1 MSCTKEINVK
11 NQRKLMENES
21 KITNRIDVVDAL
33 RGFALLGIVIV
44 HFMEQ
49 FYAGSPPKG
58 HENFTNHMPADDV
71 FEFFANFFIRGK
83 FFMLFSFLFGVSFSL
98 QMGRAAEKGVNFAWR
113 FAWRLVILLAIGWIH
128 QCFYRGDILTI
139 YAMVGLPLILFYKA
153 KDMWLIVFAAVLMM
167 GTPRILQQISNPA
180 FDVQKS
186 FEEMGEGETVYWE
199 KVTKGSWWDV
209 AIANST
215 QGFRN
220 KLEFQFGFVG
230 RGYQTFALFLLGLYA
245 GRNRLFENLEDKKRL
260 YRRFL
265 LRGLLALVL
274 LIVIGVLI
282 FLVFKLYEKNKIL
295 AVVIGSTLSDVL
307 NLILMIIYIASF
319 LLLYQKKWAHRQLQ
333 KLAPYGRMALTNYVL
348 QSVIGTAILFGWGFG
363 QLGKM
368 GSTWMFCIAI
378 AVFIVQRIFSDWWLK
393 HYHFG
398 FLEWVWRSLTFFKIQ
413 KFKKG

>member
-1 MSCTKEINVK
+1 MSCTEEINVK
-11 NQRKLMENES
+11 NQRKLMENEN

-58 HENFTNHMPADDV
+58 HENFTIHMPVDNV
-71 FEFFANFFIRGK
+71 FEFIANFFIRGK

-98 QMGRAAEKGVNFAWR
+98 QMGRAAEKGMNFAGR
-113 FAWRLVILLAIGWIH
+113 FAWRLIILLAIGWIH

-139 YAMVGLPLILFYKA
+139 YAMVGLPLILFYQA

-167 GTPRILQQISNPA
+167 GAPRIIKQISNPTY
-180 FDVQKS
+180 DVQKI
-186 FEEMGEGETVYWE
+186 FDEMGKGEVVYWE

-209 AIANST
+209 ATANST
-215 QGFRN
+215 QGFRD

-230 RGYQTFALFLLGLYA
+230 RGFQTFALFLLGLYA
-245 GRNRLFENLEDKKRL
+245 GRNRLFENSEEKKRL

-274 LIVIGVLI
+274 AFALGALI
-282 FLVFKLYEKNKIL
+282 FLGFKLNEKSQ
-295 AVVIGSTLSDVL
+295 AWAGVVGITLFDIQ
-307 NLILMIIYIASF
+307 NLILMIIYVAGF
-319 LLLYQKKWAHRQLQ
+319 MLLYQKKWAHRQLQ

-363 QLGKM
+363 QLGNM

-378 AVFIVQRIFSDWWLK
+378 AVFIAQRIFSDWWLK

-398 FLEWVWRSLTFFKIQ
+398 ILEWAWRSLTLFKVQ
-413 KFKKG
+413 PFKK